1 MRHCTRLMSM
11 KNFDHYKK
19 SVSLLF
25 GRVKEENIRI
35 NDARQQLTLDGKEE
49 VEIEGVAYIG
59 KARLKFQMIVKIVE
73 EE

>member
-1 MRHCTRLMSM
+1 MSM

-19 SVSLLF
+19 SVAMLLNKA
-25 GRVKEENIRI
+25 KESNIKI

-59 KARLKFQMIVKIVE
+59 HARVKFQMVVKIVDE
-73 EE
+73 E